1 MARQFVELWSGKMT
15 CADRREMLKFALGV
29 SLLPLLASQR
39 VSAATPGTNSIRPP
53 SGNMLYRRRLVR
65 GLPGGANFIVTR
77 EFRVRFE
84 PVATGFLLNGAQL
97 SARVEAP
104 EALASFAAIE
114 EQRVE
119 TGMFPLALDAAGQI
133 IEGNAELP
141 ANAIEHAMQD
151 VRQRFPV
158 ETGKQ
163 PNEAVDFIEALH
175 SSGTRL
181 TAELPKDLFAPVEG
195 LRSDHRE
202 IALPWGDK
210 GEVTTWFEA
219 ERDPLTHLMRH
230 ARREVV
236 TRMGDDTRRN
246 FEGWDLL
253 PV

>member
-1 MARQFVELWSGKMT
+1 MT
-15 CADRREMLKFALGV
+15 CADRREMLKFALGA

-39 VSAATPGTNSIRPP
+39 VAAEMPGSSSILPP

-65 GLPGGANFIVTR
+65 GLPDGKTFTVTR
-77 EFRVRFE
+77 DFRVRFE
-84 PVATGFLLNGAQL
+84 PVAAGFILGGEQL

-119 TGMFPLALDAAGQI
+119 TGMFPLMLDAAGQI
-133 IEGNAELP
+133 VEGNAELS
-141 ANAIEHAMQD
+141 ASAAEHAMRD

-163 PNEAVDFIEALH
+163 ANEAVDFIEALH
-175 SSGTRL
+175 NTGTRL
-181 TAELPKDLFAPVEG
+181 TAELPRDLFAPVDNS
-195 LRSDHRE
+195 RSDRRE

-210 GEVTTWFEA
+210 GEVTTHFEA
-219 ERDPLTHLMRH
+219 ERDPLTQLMRH
-230 ARREVV
+230 AHREVI
-236 TRMGDDTRRN
+236 TRMGNDMRRN

-253 PV
+253 PA